1 MAYTHPLKP
10 PPPIFPFFIFFI
22 PWCKKKKIWSSFF
35 FFFCRLM
42 VSPGG
47 GPLPGGACV
56 WGSCCPSPSCFEC
69 LDSLLHTRK
78 VCNIFSFL
86 MSFHLLTFSKT
97 NRPLPLCDLC
107 FPLLADEVEDL
118 NFQPWSCTQHFNF
131 YFARLFPRYMP
142 CVHGQYSYM

>member
-1 MAYTHPLKP
+1 MAYPPIETTP
-10 PPPIFPFFIFFI
+10 PPPFLPILIVLFHDD
-22 PWCKKKKIWSSFF
+22 KNKTWSSFFF

-69 LDSLLHTRK
+69 FPSVAQDSLLHTRK
-78 VCNIFSFL
+78 VCNMFSFL

-118 NFQPWSCTQHFNF
+118 NFQP
-131 YFARLFPRYMP
+131 
-142 CVHGQYSYM
+142 